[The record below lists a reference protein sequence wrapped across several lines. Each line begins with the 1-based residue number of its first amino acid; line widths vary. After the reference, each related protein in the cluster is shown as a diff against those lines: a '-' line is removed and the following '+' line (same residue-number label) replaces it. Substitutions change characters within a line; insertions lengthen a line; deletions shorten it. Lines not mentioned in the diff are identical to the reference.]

1 MKGPDRRRI
10 LPRTDPMPDPHRDDD
25 DQPTA
30 RPQVIFDGRYH
41 LLHELGKGGMGVVWV
56 AYDKEQMR
64 GVALKRISKERQDD
78 AGLRERFRREFRALG
93 AIRHPG
99 VPTLYTNG
107 RAPDGT
113 PYFTMELI
121 NGDTL
126 HRVLQSAPLD
136 PVFALDVAIQLGKI
150 LMAVHGA
157 GIVHRDVKPSNVIL
171 EPGGRVRL
179 IDFGACLLLP
189 DFYRRD
195 GIGPVTATA
204 ARWGTGEHEVIGTP
218 AYTDPAA
225 MYEKQTTERADI
237 FSVCTILYEAV
248 TGRCRVDRTSQ
259 KIHPIQ
265 TGAFPP
271 QLARL
276 AAELRRGTD
285 PSVSK
290 RHRSMGELVHALEA
304 IRTDLLRG
312 RMQVEPPPRSR
323 VALVLSSLA
332 LASTAAVLLFV
343 ALRPVA
349 EPAPPS
355 EAPALTGEVAHR
367 EPAATRD
374 IADDTARD
382 IAGDTALDIAGGTAR
397 DVAADAALDIAG
409 DTARDDVAADAA
421 LELDTAGATADGA
434 TAQVLAASGETR
446 PLGPGNMAPDETEHA
461 TGSAPPPSTTAARVT
476 APSTIAALLRTA
488 RTALRPCRPR
498 GAPLTVQ
505 IAIRVGRATVLSI
518 NGDPPE
524 EYDAFQCVVGALARL
539 DFPSTRATDF
549 RTLAL

>member
-1 MKGPDRRRI
+1 MNGPDRRRS
-10 LPRTDPMPDPHRDDD
+10 LPHTDPVPDPRGDDD

-30 RPQVIFDGRYH
+30 RPQIVFDRRYH

-78 AGLRERFRREFRALG
+78 ASLRERFRREYRALG
-93 AIRHPG
+93 AVRHPG

-121 NGDTL
+121 NGETL
-126 HRVLQSAPLD
+126 HKVLRSAPLD
-136 PVFALDVAIQLGKI
+136 PVYALDVAIELGKI
-150 LMAVHGA
+150 LMAVHAA

-171 EPGGRVRL
+171 EPGHRVRL
-179 IDFGACLLLP
+179 IDFGACLPLP

-195 GIGPVTATA
+195 GVGPVTATA
-204 ARWGTGEHEVIGTP
+204 ARWGTGEHEIIGTP

-225 MYEKQTTERADI
+225 MYEKQTTVRADI
-237 FSVCTILYEAV
+237 FSVCTIVYEAV

-285 PSVSK
+285 PMVSK
-290 RHRSMGELVHALEA
+290 RHRSMAELVHALEA
-304 IRTDLLRG
+304 IRTDVLRG
-312 RMQVEPPPRSR
+312 RMQVEPPRSR
-323 VALVLSSLA
+323 VALVLSSLV

-343 ALRPVA
+343 AVRPA
-349 EPAPPS
+349 FDPATPD
-355 EAPALTGEVAHR
+355 EAPAHEVAPHH
-367 EPAATRD
+367 EHAATRD
-374 IADDTARD
+374 VADDTARD
-382 IAGDTALDIAGGTAR
+382 VADATTRDDIA
-397 DVAADAALDIAG
+397 
-409 DTARDDVAADAA
+409 
-421 LELDTAGATADGA
+421 AGAAHDA
-434 TAQVLAASGETR
+434 PLQVLAAVEGTHLLALDSTA
-446 PLGPGNMAPDETEHA
+446 LDETEHA
-461 TGSAPPPSTTAARVT
+461 PASARPSANVTSRTAAPPTLTT
-476 APSTIAALLRTA
+476 ILRAT

-498 GAPLTVQ
+498 GATLTVQ

-518 NGDPPE
+518 DGDPPE
-524 EYDAFQCVVGALARL
+524 EHDAFRCVADALARL
-539 DFPSTRATDF
+539 DFPNTRAPVF
-549 RTLAL
+549 HTLVL

>member
-1 MKGPDRRRI
+1 MKGPDRRRS
-10 LPRTDPMPDPHRDDD
+10 LPRTDPMPDPRRDDDD

-30 RPQVIFDGRYH
+30 RPQVILDGRYH
-41 LLHELGKGGMGVVWV
+41 LLRELGKGGMGVVWV

-64 GVALKRISKERQDD
+64 GVALKQISRERKDD
-78 AGLRERFRREFRALG
+78 ASLRERFRREFRALG
-93 AIRHPG
+93 AVRHPG
-99 VPTLYTNG
+99 VPTLYNNG

-136 PVFALDVAIQLGKI
+136 PVFALDVAIELGKI
-150 LMAVHGA
+150 LIAVHAA

-179 IDFGACLLLP
+179 IDFGACLPLP

-285 PSVSK
+285 PVVSK
-290 RHRSMGELVHALEA
+290 RHRSMAELVHALEA
-304 IRTDLLRG
+304 IRTDVLRG

-332 LASTAAVLLFV
+332 LASTAIVLLFV
-343 ALRPVA
+343 ALRPMAAPTVA
-349 EPAPPS
+349 Q
-355 EAPALTGEVAHR
+355 R
-367 EPAATRD
+367 EHAATAE
-374 IADDTARD
+374 IADE
-382 IAGDTALDIAGGTAR
+382 TAR
-397 DVAADAALDIAG
+397 DVADETARDVASETAPVAARTGVAVDAALDVVPQDAPTPAAIAPLDITSGVAG
-409 DTARDDVAADAA
+409 DGASEPTDAA
-421 LELDTAGATADGA
+421 PSEPPPAP
-434 TAQVLAASGETR
+434 AASPST
-446 PLGPGNMAPDETEHA
+446 
-461 TGSAPPPSTTAARVT
+461 SAPSEPT
-476 APSTIAALLRTA
+476 TIAAVLRAA
-488 RTALRPCRPR
+488 RPALRACRT
-498 GAPLTVQ
+498 GQAPITVE
-505 IAIRVGRATVLSI
+505 VGVKAGQAVVLSI
-518 NGDPPE
+518 DGDPPDE
-524 EYDAFQCVVGALARL
+524 HAAFRCIAKVLARL
-539 DFPSTRATDF
+539 DFPRTRGSDF